1 MLTLP
6 TNVKLFLADHAVD
19 FRKGFDGL
27 AAIVEHLFGLE
38 PISGHVFVFLNKR
51 ANQVRLLFWE
61 RDGFCL
67 VAKRLEAGT
76 FRRVK
81 RADNGSPYIEI
92 DAAELMFVLEGIE
105 VTVIRR
111 RRRYTPKQESRTS
124 VTN

>member
-6 TNVKLFLADHAVD
+6 TNVKLFLADRAVD

-38 PISGHVFVFLNKR
+38 PVSGHVFVFLNKR

-105 VTVIRR
+105 VTAMRR
-111 RRRYTPKQESRTS
+111 RKRYTSEQGSRTS
-124 VTN
+124 ANN